1 LYWSSDAVIR
11 GSFIGG
17 NQVFQFDT
25 ISSQSSILSA
35 ASVIEYDGIYFWC
48 GTDRFMMFNGVVR
61 EVPNNLN
68 LNYFFD
74 GLNRAQGQRVFAYK
88 VPRYGE
94 IWWCYPRGDAVECTH
109 AVVYNVREQTWYDTE
124 LPNSGRSAGEF
135 SPTYGKPLLT
145 GVNQSTF
152 RPNNRITETGDLR
165 ITEDGDQRIIEAE
178 EGYLLWQ
185 HETGVDEIDGQN
197 ITAVPSFF
205 ETADMSL
212 MVGQGVSK
220 WIRVEMVEPDFVQ
233 SQNMTIQLT
242 GRTNAKAGEV
252 AGPER
257 IIYAQPTDPYEQV
270 VWFKEERRE
279 LRFRF
284 TSNTIG
290 GDYQMGQVIAHIEP
304 ADGNV
309 LGAVAGPGGS
319 S

>member
-1 LYWSSDAVIR
+1 MVQSD
-11 GSFIGG
+11 
-17 NQVFQFDT
+17 
-25 ISSQSSILSA
+25 
-35 ASVIEYDGIYFWC
+35 
-48 GTDRFMMFNGVVR
+48 
-61 EVPNNLN
+61 
-68 LNYFFD
+68 
-74 GLNRAQGQRVFAYK
+74 
-88 VPRYGE
+88 
-94 IWWCYPRGDAVECTH
+94 
-109 AVVYNVREQTWYDTE
+109 
-124 LPNSGRSAGEF
+124 
-135 SPTYGKPLLT
+135 
-145 GVNQSTF
+145 F

-165 ITEDGDQRIIEAE
+165 ITEDGNQRIVESE

-185 HETGVDEIDGQN
+185 HETGTDEIDGQN

-220 WIRVEMVEPDFVQ
+220 WIRVEMIEPDFVQ
-233 SQNMTIQLT
+233 SKNMTVQLT

-257 IIYAQPTDPYEQV
+257 IIYATPSDPYQQV

-279 LRFRF
+279 LRFKF

-309 LGAVAGPGGS
+309 LGAVAGSGGS
-319 S
+319 A